1 MKSIGF
7 VGQMENNGLVL
18 CVARLINAF
27 GKRVIYIDATNSQRT
42 RYTVPAILS
51 ASKQEQYV
59 VQYDNVEVAVG
70 FNNILEL
77 KKYMFTK
84 GEDFNDF
91 DYVLINTDREE
102 MCEEY
107 DIKNANNIFFT
118 TTFDKY
124 ELNRGIDLLKFVCA
138 TKRREDTDAKLLVSK
153 VLTYTQ
159 VKTADNKYVEKL
171 ADSIPVEWDG
181 KDIILSYDEGDLS
194 AYIQN
199 QYSNKI
205 EFKNLSA
212 QTKDGIVAIVCKI
225 TGEDKERVK
234 KAVKNVER
242 ISKFSN

>member
-7 VGQMENNGLVL
+7 VGQMDCSGLVL

-27 GKRVIYIDATNSQRT
+27 GKKVIYIDATQSQRT
-42 RYTVPAILS
+42 RYTVPVILS
-51 ASKQEQYV
+51 GAKQEQYL

-124 ELNRGIDLLKFVCA
+124 NLTRGIELLKFICA
-138 TKRREDTDAKLLVSK
+138 TKRREDTEAKLAVSK
-153 VLTYTQ
+153 VLSYTQ
-159 VKTADNKYVEKL
+159 LKTADNKYVEKL
-171 ADSIPVEWDG
+171 ADTAPVEWME
-181 KDIILSYDEGDLS
+181 KDITLSYDEGDLS
-194 AYIQN
+194 AFIQN

-205 EFKNLSA
+205 EFKNLST
-212 QTKDGIVAIVCKI
+212 QTKEGIAEIVYRI
-225 TGEDKERVK
+225 TGEEKEKIK
-234 KAVKNVER
+234 KAIKNVEKV
-242 ISKFSN
+242 SKFSF

>member
-7 VGQMENNGLVL
+7 VGQMENSGLVL

-27 GKRVIYIDATNSQRT
+27 GKKVIYIDATNAQRT
-42 RYTVPAILS
+42 RYTVPVILS
-51 ASKQEQYV
+51 GTKQEQYL

-77 KKYMFTK
+77 KKYMFSK

-91 DYVLINTDREE
+91 DYVLISTDREE

-124 ELNRGIDLLKFVCA
+124 DLNRGIDLLKFICA
-138 TKRREDTDAKLLVSK
+138 TKRREDTEAKVSVSK
-153 VLTYTQ
+153 VLSYTQ
-159 VKTADNKYVEKL
+159 IKTADNKYVERL
-171 ADSIPVEWDG
+171 ADTVPVEWEG
-181 KDIILSYDEGDLS
+181 KDIVLSYDEGDLS
-194 AYIQN
+194 AFIQN

-205 EFKNLSA
+205 EFKNLSQ
-212 QTKDGIVAIVCKI
+212 QTKDGIVEIACRI
-225 TGEDKERVK
+225 TGEEKEKMK
-234 KAVKNVER
+234 KAVKNVEK
-242 ISKFSN
+242 ISKFSF

>member
-7 VGQMENNGLVL
+7 VGQMENSGLVL

-27 GKRVIYIDATNSQRT
+27 GKKVIYVDATKEQRT
-42 RYTVPAILS
+42 RYTVPVIL
-51 ASKQEQYV
+51 AGAKQEQYV

-77 KKYMFTK
+77 KKYMITK

-102 MCEEY
+102 MCEEF

-118 TTFDKY
+118 STFDKY
-124 ELNRGIDLLKFVCA
+124 DLNRGIELLKYICA
-138 TKRREDTDAKLLVSK
+138 TKRREDTEATLAVSK

-159 VKTADNKYVEKL
+159 IKTADNKYIDSL
-171 ADSIPVEWDG
+171 AASIPVVWAE
-181 KDIILSYDEGDLS
+181 KDIVLSYDEGDLS

-205 EFKNLSA
+205 EFKNLSN
-212 QTKDGIVAIVCKI
+212 QTKDGIIEIACRI
-225 TGEDKERVK
+225 TGEGKDRMK
-234 KAVKNVER
+234 KAVKNVEK

>member
-7 VGQMENNGLVL
+7 VGQMENSGLVL

-27 GKRVIYIDATNSQRT
+27 GKKVIYVDATKEQRT
-42 RYTVPAILS
+42 RYTVPVIL
-51 ASKQEQYV
+51 AGAKQEQYV

-77 KKYMFTK
+77 KKYMITK

-102 MCEEY
+102 MCEEF

-118 TTFDKY
+118 STFDKY
-124 ELNRGIDLLKFVCA
+124 DLNRGIELLKFICA
-138 TKRREDTDAKLLVSK
+138 TKRREDTEAILPVSK

-159 VKTADNKYVEKL
+159 IKTADNKYIDNL
-171 ADSIPVEWDG
+171 AASIPVVWAE
-181 KDIILSYDEGDLS
+181 KDIVLSYDEGDLS

-205 EFKNLSA
+205 EFKNLSN
-212 QTKDGIVAIVCKI
+212 QTKDGIIEIVCRI
-225 TGEDKERVK
+225 TGEEKDRMKKSSKEC
-234 KAVKNVER
+234 
-242 ISKFSN
+242 

>member
-7 VGQMENNGLVL
+7 VGQMENSGIVL
-18 CVARLINAF
+18 CIARLINAF
-27 GKRVIYIDATNSQRT
+27 GKKVIYIDATKAQRT
-42 RYTVPAILS
+42 RYTVPVIVS
-51 ASKQEQYV
+51 ASRQEQYV

-84 GEDFNDF
+84 GEDFNDY
-91 DYVLINTDREE
+91 DYVLISTDREE

-124 ELNRGIDLLKFVCA
+124 DLHRGIELLKFVCA
-138 TKRREDTDAKLLVSK
+138 TKRREDTEAKLVVSK

-159 VKTADNKYVEKL
+159 VKTADNKYVESL
-171 ADSIPVEWDG
+171 ANSIPVEWNG

-205 EFKNLSA
+205 EFKNLST
-212 QTKDGIVAIVCKI
+212 QTKDGIIEIVNRI
-225 TGEDKERVK
+225 TGEEKERIK
-234 KAVKNVER
+234 KAVRNVEK
-242 ISKFSN
+242 ISRFSN

>member
-7 VGQMENNGLVL
+7 VGQMENSGLVL

-27 GKRVIYIDATNSQRT
+27 GKKVIYIDATKAQRT
-42 RYTVPAILS
+42 RYTVPVIQS
-51 ASKQEQYV
+51 ATKQTEYL

-77 KKYMFTK
+77 KKYMFSK

-91 DYVLINTDREE
+91 DYVLISTDREE

-124 ELNRGIDLLKFVCA
+124 DLNRGIDLLKFICA
-138 TKRREDTDAKLLVSK
+138 TKRREDTEAKLQVSK
-153 VLTYTQ
+153 VLSYTQ
-159 VKTADNKYVEKL
+159 IRTADNKYVEKL
-171 ADSIPVEWDG
+171 SDSVPVDWVG
-181 KDIILSYDEGDLS
+181 KEIVLSHDEGDLS
-194 AYIQN
+194 AFIQN

-205 EFKNLSA
+205 EFKNLSN
-212 QTKDGIVAIVCKI
+212 QTKDGIIEIACRI
-225 TGEDKERVK
+225 TGEEKDRMK
-234 KAVKNVER
+234 KAVKTVEKNN
-242 ISKFSN
+242 KFSF

>member
-7 VGQMENNGLVL
+7 VGQMENSGLVL
-18 CVARLINAF
+18 CVARLVNAF
-27 GKRVIYIDATNSQRT
+27 GKKVIYIDATKEQRT
-42 RYTVPAILS
+42 RYTVPVIL
-51 ASKQEQYV
+51 AGSKQEQYV

-77 KKYMFTK
+77 KKYMITK

-91 DYVLINTDREE
+91 DYVFINTDREE
-102 MCEEY
+102 MCEEF

-118 TTFDKY
+118 STFDKY
-124 ELNRGIDLLKFVCA
+124 ELNRGIELLKFICA
-138 TKRREDTDAKLLVSK
+138 TKRREETEAKLSVSK

-159 VKTADNKYVEKL
+159 IKTADNKYIDNL
-171 ADSIPVEWDG
+171 AASIPVVWDE
-181 KDIILSYDEGDLS
+181 KDIVLSYDEGDLS

-205 EFKNLSA
+205 EFKNLST
-212 QTKDGIVAIVCKI
+212 QTKEGIVEIACRI
-225 TGEDKERVK
+225 TGEEKDRMK
-234 KAVKNVER
+234 KAVKNVEK

>member
-7 VGQMENNGLVL
+7 VGQMDSAGLAL

-27 GKRVIYIDATNSQRT
+27 GKKVIYIDATREQKT
-42 RYTVPAILS
+42 RYTVPVILS
-51 ASKQEQYV
+51 GGKQEQYL

-84 GEDFNDF
+84 GEDFNDY

-124 ELNRGIDLLKFVCA
+124 DLNRGIELLKYICA
-138 TKRREDTDAKLLVSK
+138 TKRREDTEAKLNVTK
-153 VLTYTQ
+153 VLSYTQ
-159 VKTADNKYVEKL
+159 IKTADNKYVDRL
-171 ADSIPVEWDG
+171 ADTIPVVWLD
-181 KDIILSYDEGDLS
+181 KDVVLSYDEGDLS
-194 AYIQN
+194 AFIQN

-205 EFKNLSA
+205 EFKNLSN
-212 QTKDGIVAIVCKI
+212 QTKEGIAEIVYRI
-225 TGEDKERVK
+225 TGEEKDKIK
-234 KAVKNVER
+234 KAIKNVEK
-242 ISKFSN
+242 ISRFSN

>member
-7 VGQMENNGLVL
+7 VGQMDNSGLVL

-27 GKRVIYIDATNSQRT
+27 GKKVIYIDATKDQRT
-42 RYTVPAILS
+42 RYTVPVIIS
-51 ASKQEQYV
+51 GSKQEQYV

-77 KKYMFTK
+77 KKYMFAK

-107 DIKNANNIFFT
+107 DIKNANHIFFT

-124 ELNRGIDLLKFVCA
+124 DLNRGIELLKFVCA
-138 TKRREDTDAKLLVSK
+138 TKRREDTEAQILVSK

-159 VKTADNKYVEKL
+159 IKTADNKYVEKL
-171 ADSIPVEWDG
+171 ADTIPVEWNG
-181 KDIILSYDEGDLS
+181 KDIILSHDEGDLS
-194 AYIQN
+194 AFIQN

-212 QTKDGIVAIVCKI
+212 QTKDGIVEMATRI
-225 TGEDKERVK
+225 TGEEREKIK
-234 KAVKNVER
+234 KAVKNIEKIAR
-242 ISKFSN
+242 FSN

>member
-27 GKRVIYIDATNSQRT
+27 GTKVIYIDATTSQRT
-42 RYTVPAILS
+42 RYTVPVILS
-51 ASKQEQYV
+51 GTKQEQYL

-84 GEDFNDF
+84 GEDFNDY

-124 ELNRGIDLLKFVCA
+124 ELNRGIELLKFVCA

-159 VKTADNKYVEKL
+159 IKTADNKYIERL
-171 ADSIPVEWDG
+171 ADTIPVEWNG
-181 KDIILSYDEGDLS
+181 EDIILSYDEGDLS

-205 EFKNLSA
+205 EFKNLSS
-212 QTKDGIVAIVCKI
+212 QTKEGIAEIVCKI
-225 TGEDKERVK
+225 TGEDRDRVR
-234 KAVKNVER
+234 KAIKNVEKVSR
-242 ISKFSN
+242 FSN